1 MDGNTV
7 AMALLGALAYVIVG
21 FAQRYIQGVP
31 FDLKKASVAVAAALV
46 LALVAPELI
55 PADPGAVDQLPL
67 ILFGAFATFG
77 AIYFVQKIL
86 AALLALLQLVRDN
99 VGTFL
104 AEPPAKRKSVPLRNA
119 PRRR

>member
-46 LALVAPELI
+46 MALVAPELI

-104 AEPPAKRKSVPLRNA
+104 AEPAKQK